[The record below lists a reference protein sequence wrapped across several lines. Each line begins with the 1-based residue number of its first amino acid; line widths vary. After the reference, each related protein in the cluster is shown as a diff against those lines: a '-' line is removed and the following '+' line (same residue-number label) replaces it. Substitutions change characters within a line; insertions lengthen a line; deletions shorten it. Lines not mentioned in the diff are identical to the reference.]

1 MALLT
6 ESNKTKLKGASSMR
20 LRDCK
25 FTTLAK
31 ASLCIAVGL
40 SIALLFTSGFG
51 SSLRVRAQSKKASDD
66 ALPSFEVVSIR
77 PSRPGDKGVWAS
89 DTSRF
94 AVTAVTARYLIEYAY
109 NDFTAGAILRDDQLV
124 GGPAWINSDKWAI
137 NAKVDDRVAEKLR
150 KLTRVEEGKEKA
162 LMVRSML
169 ADRFKLQIHHETR
182 IRAVYGLVVSKG
194 GPKFL
199 NTQFTGTD
207 VNAGQLKGPGGK
219 PLPPVTPGLRRFWL
233 HGPVSHLAELLS
245 RIPGIGRLVL
255 DQTGI
260 QGNYD
265 FVFQWKP
272 EPEHTSML
280 ARPGDA
286 GLGSGAEMTNN
297 VAGPSI
303 FTALQEQLGL
313 KLKPEKVP
321 VDVIVIDHI
330 EPPTPN

>member
-1 MALLT
+1 MGLRN
-6 ESNKTKLKGASSMR
+6 SN
-20 LRDCK
+20 

-31 ASLCIAVGL
+31 ASLRVAAGF
-40 SIALLFTSGFG
+40 STALLFTFGFG
-51 SSLRVRAQSKKASDD
+51 SSLLVRGQSKKASDD

-77 PSRPGDKGVWAS
+77 PSHSGDENVSTSHA
-89 DTSRF
+89 SRF

-109 NDFTAGAILRDDQLV
+109 NDFKAGAILRDDQLV

-150 KLTRVEEGKEKA
+150 KLPREEEGKEKA

-169 ADRFKLQIHHETR
+169 ADRFKLRIHHETR
-182 IRAVYGLVVSKG
+182 IRAVYALVVSKG

-199 NTQFTGTD
+199 NTRFTGAD
-207 VNAGQLKGPGGK
+207 VKAGKLKGPGGK

-272 EPEHTSML
+272 ESEHTSIL
-280 ARPGDA
+280 ARPGAA
-286 GLGSGAEMTNN
+286 GPNSGAEMTNN

-303 FTALQEQLGL
+303 FTALREQLGL

-321 VDVIVIDHI
+321 VDIIVIDHI
-330 EPPTPN
+330 KPPTPN